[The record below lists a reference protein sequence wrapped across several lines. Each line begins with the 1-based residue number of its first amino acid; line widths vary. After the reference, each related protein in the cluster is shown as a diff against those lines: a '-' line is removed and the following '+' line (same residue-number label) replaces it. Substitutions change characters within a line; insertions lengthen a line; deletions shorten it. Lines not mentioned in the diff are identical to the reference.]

1 MSKTPS
7 TQNVGIIVVDKTG
20 TLTALKVK
28 EFVEEELYKKCNF
41 KKPDG
46 FIKQT
51 VWKLKSEGKKWSVSV
66 YAKTEGKANM
76 ENKYDFP
83 PPIDSTLFF
92 GSCALVCQQIK
103 DDGTLEY
110 VSLSVEQWEKFYE
123 KLFGG
128 FENLADTAAAD
139 EEEEDELANVPAI
152 KKTKQGYLKDDFVVD
167 DDDEGNG
174 EEGGEGGDYES
185 DEDEESDELEESGET
200 EEDDELEGE
209 LEDFGSELSEEE
221 YDYDSDDKEE

>member
-1 MSKTPS
+1 M
-7 TQNVGIIVVDKTG
+7 
-20 TLTALKVK
+20 
-28 EFVEEELYKKCNF
+28 
-41 KKPDG
+41 
-46 FIKQT
+46 
-51 VWKLKSEGKKWSVSV
+51 KSEGKKWSVSV

-103 DDGTLEY
+103 DDGSLEY

-152 KKTKQGYLKDDFVVD
+152 KKTKQGYLKDDFVV
-167 DDDEGNG
+167 
-174 EEGGEGGDYES
+174 
-185 DEDEESDELEESGET
+185 EDEEEGDAEEADEYDIEDDEDSDNLEESSGT
-200 EEDDELEGE
+200 DEDDELEGE

-221 YDYDSDDKEE
+221 YDYDSDEKED

>member
-1 MSKTPS
+1 MAKNP
-7 TQNVGIIVVDKTG
+7 QNIGIIIVDKVG
-20 TLTALKVK
+20 TLTSLKVK

-51 VWKLKSEGKKWSVSV
+51 TWKLKSEGKKWVVTV

-92 GSCALVCQQIK
+92 GSCTLVCQQIK
-103 DDGTLEY
+103 DDGTKEY
-110 VSLSVEQWEKFYE
+110 VSLTIEQWDKFYE

-139 EEEEDELANVPAI
+139 EEEEDELSTVPAD
-152 KKTKQGYLKDDFVVD
+152 KKTKHGYLKDDFVVD
-167 DDDEGNG
+167 DEDG
-174 EEGGEGGDYES
+174 EEGDDYDS
-185 DEDEESDELEESGET
+185 DEDEDSEELEESGT
-200 EEDDELEGE
+200 SEEVDDELEGE

>member
-1 MSKTPS
+1 MAKNL
-7 TQNVGIIVVDKTG
+7 QNIGIIIIDKVG
-20 TLTALKVK
+20 TLTSLKVK
-28 EFVEEELYKKCNF
+28 EFNEEELYKKCNF
-41 KKPDG
+41 KKPEG
-46 FIKQT
+46 FVKQT
-51 VWKLKSEGKKWSVSV
+51 TWKLKSEGKKWAVTV

-103 DDGTLEY
+103 DDGTKEY
-110 VSLSVEQWEKFYE
+110 VSLSIEQWDKFYE

-139 EEEEDELANVPAI
+139 EDEEDELAAVPVD

-167 DDDEGNG
+167 DEEDGEGEG
-174 EEGGEGGDYES
+174 EEYVS
-185 DEDEESDELEESGET
+185 DEDTNDSDELEDSGTSEDV
-200 EEDDELEGE
+200 DDELEGE

-221 YDYDSDDKEE
+221 YDYDSDAVSE